1 MMRTRLSTSIVRF
14 SHFFW
19 LLTLLAALSGCL
31 SHINDLREAQNHFN
45 TAAMLENQLR
55 LDPMAGDALA
65 ISSQANVSY
74 QLSLRMLTD
83 LIAGSSQR
91 LQQENLLGTAYTL
104 KALAEWRLGQ
114 YDQAIATAE
123 LVKGNK
129 EIKLYPRDQVL
140 MNSLNGMIKNDQA
153 FSHMAAKDYDYANL
167 KRLLI
172 SALDDINDK
181 AGDSGSLG
189 LYMATARLS
198 VLKNWADLRG
208 TPKAY
213 TKAAVFSAFDKQ
225 KEIQDWCLRA
235 NPAWDDFQEA
245 LATIQKENADSINA
259 FWAKRLA
266 MPQTCQ

>member
-1 MMRTRLSTSIVRF
+1 MIRTKLSMSRTGFLRL
-14 SHFFW
+14 FW
-19 LLTLLAALSGCL
+19 LLTFLSALSGCL

-65 ISSQANVSY
+65 VSSQVNVSY
-74 QLSLRMLTD
+74 QLSLKMLTD
-83 LIAGSSQR
+83 LIARSSQE
-91 LQQENLLGTAYTL
+91 LQQDNLLGTAYTL

-114 YDQAIATAE
+114 YDQAMATAE
-123 LVKGNK
+123 MVNGNK

-140 MNSLNGMIKNDQA
+140 MNALNGMIKNDQA
-153 FSHMAAKDYDYANL
+153 FAHMALRDYDYANL

-172 SALDDINDK
+172 SALDDMGDK
-181 AGDSGSLG
+181 AGNSGSLG

-208 TPKAY
+208 TPTTY
-213 TKAAVFSAFDKQ
+213 TRATVFSGFDKQ
-225 KEIQDWCLRA
+225 KEIEDWCLRA
-235 NPAWDDFQEA
+235 GPAWDDFQKA
-245 LATIQKENADSINA
+245 LATIPKEKSGSINA

-266 MPQTCQ
+266 MPQTCH